1 MQCKHAVTMSD
12 QDKIV
17 EYWNRRGRGLS
28 EVEWTEFYQLLVP
41 LLMRT
46 RLPAE
51 FADEARRRDL
61 VNIFFQDKVFLN
73 AATTKAGPL
82 VHAHALHAYLKRF
95 ASDLLSEPE
104 TSPSLDT
111 IGLREPAAP
120 DFPAHE
126 RLLREA
132 GIDVREAMRRA
143 DELLGMLNA
152 GEAAYLRHNACANR
166 EESEPIS
173 IIAQRLGIGTAFHFK
188 ARKLGITRSKGE
200 TYRGYEQTRIGRW
213 LVDVG
218 ARLEL
223 DWREEIAA
231 LLILLCE
238 RVRSQLRRAA

>member
-1 MQCKHAVTMSD
+1 MSD

-17 EYWNRRGRGLS
+17 EFWNRRASGLN
-28 EVEWTEFYQLLVP
+28 ETEWTEFYRLLVP

-51 FADEARRRDL
+51 FADGAKRRDL

-82 VHAHALHAYLKRF
+82 LHAHALHAYFKRF
-95 ASDLLSEPE
+95 ALDLLSEP
-104 TSPSLDT
+104 TATTSLD
-111 IGLREPAAP
+111 GLGSHEPAAP
-120 DFPAHE
+120 DIPAHE

-132 GIDVREAMRRA
+132 GIDIREAMLRA
-143 DELLGMLNA
+143 DELLGKLDQA
-152 GEAAYLRHNACANR
+152 EAAYLAYNTCV
-166 EESEPIS
+166 ESQDREPIS
-173 IIAQRLGIGTAFHFK
+173 SIARRMEIGTAFHFK

-200 TYRGYEQTRIGRW
+200 TYRGYGHTRIGRW
-213 LVDVG
+213 LTDVG
-218 ARLEL
+218 ARLES

-231 LLILLCE
+231 LLVLLCE